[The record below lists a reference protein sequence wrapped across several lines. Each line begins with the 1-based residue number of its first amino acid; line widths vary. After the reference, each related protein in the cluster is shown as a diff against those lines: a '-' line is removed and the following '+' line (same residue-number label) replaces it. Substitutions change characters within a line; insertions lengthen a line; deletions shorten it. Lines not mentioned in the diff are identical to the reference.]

1 MKQSE
6 LSLLY
11 SYIYNN
17 RLMLKNE
24 IRTMQANLRYREI
37 DVIDC
42 LELALAV
49 ERYNTFKEITNHIK
63 ILLKLEDVKK

>member
-24 IRTMQANLRYREI
+24 VRTMQANLRYREI

-49 ERYNTFKEITNHIK
+49 ERYNTFKETTNQIK
-63 ILLKLEDVKK
+63 ALLNLEVEK